1 MDTVHSDQGSQYTC
15 HDWQDF
21 LEAHSQ
27 QASMSRRGNCHD
39 NAVAESLFQLLK
51 RERNKRH
58 IYSTRNVAR
67 SDNVDYIGKSYNN
80 KWRHGF
86 NHQLSPVQYEK
97 KYKEQLASV

>member
-1 MDTVHSDQGSQYTC
+1 MVGWSLQSRITKELVLDPLLV
-15 HDWQDF
+15 
-21 LEAHSQ
+21 
-27 QASMSRRGNCHD
+27 ASMSRRGNCHD